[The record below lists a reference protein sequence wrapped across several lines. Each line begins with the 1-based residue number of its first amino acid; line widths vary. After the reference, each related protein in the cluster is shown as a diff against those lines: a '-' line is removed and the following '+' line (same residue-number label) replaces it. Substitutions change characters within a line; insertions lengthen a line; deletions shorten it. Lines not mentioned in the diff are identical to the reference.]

1 MKTFNNNNNRRKI
14 FSFNNR
20 RTSPSR
26 GSADSP
32 YMAQQGNTGNGYRR
46 NNKNF
51 KDQHT
56 DYLNKAKD
64 AISNGDEVLEQ
75 YYLQHAEHCFRQ
87 LDVTVKETNTNTED
101 LPKTIVSKKII
112 KKSTIEKKTDIES
125 VQEKSKAKTDFDDFA
140 NQLA

>member
-14 FSFNNR
+14 FSQNGR
-20 RTSPSR
+20 RPSPNR
-26 GSADSP
+26 GSADTQ
-32 YMAQQGNTGNGYRR
+32 YMAHQGNNGNGYRR

-64 AISNGDEVLEQ
+64 ANSSGDEVLEQ

-87 LDVTVKETNTNTED
+87 LDEIVKPITPNNEVS
-101 LPKTIVSKKII
+101 PKTIVSKKIV
-112 KKSTIEKKTDIES
+112 KKTTVEDSSEIKSNYNES
-125 VQEKSKAKTDFDDFA
+125 ETKTDFDDFA
-140 NQLA
+140 NQLS

>member
-14 FSFNNR
+14 FSSNNR
-20 RTSPSR
+20 RTSPNR

-32 YMAQQGNTGNGYRR
+32 YMTQQGNTGNGYSR

-51 KDQHT
+51 KDQHA
-56 DYLNKAKD
+56 DYLIKAKD

-87 LDVTVKETNTNTED
+87 LDETIKETTINKDD

-112 KKSTIEKKTDIES
+112 KKSTIEKKTNTES
-125 VQEKSKAKTDFDDFA
+125 VQEKLETKTDFDDFA

>member
-14 FSFNNR
+14 FSSNSR
-20 RTSPSR
+20 RTFSNR

-32 YMAQQGNTGNGYRR
+32 YIAQQGNAGNGHRR

-64 AISNGDEVLEQ
+64 AIGNGDEVLEQ

-87 LDVTVKETNTNTED
+87 LDITIKETNINTED

-112 KKSTIEKKTDIES
+112 KKSTIEKKIDTDS
-125 VQEKSKAKTDFDDFA
+125 VKEKSKAKTDFDDFT
-140 NQLA
+140 NQLS